1 MKKKLKLKGK
11 QHKES
16 RQLKK
21 KKIPSY
27 GNFMRLWPKNMRKK
41 APTDS
46 KFMERG
52 IAPPPDGDFCN
63 IFFNLR
69 DP

>member
-1 MKKKLKLKGK
+1 MDWFDEKVWPVIANRAQAFESLKVQNEIKLKLKGK

-27 GNFMRLWPKNMRKK
+27 GNFMRL
-41 APTDS
+41 
-46 KFMERG
+46 
-52 IAPPPDGDFCN
+52 
-63 IFFNLR
+63 
-69 DP
+69 